1 MSVNGNS
8 IRQVCVYCASS
19 RECEEAYFAAAE
31 TLGRELARKGI
42 TIIYG
47 GGAGGLMGRLAD
59 AALSEGGR
67 IIGILPRFMEEL
79 EWGHQK
85 LTELV
90 LVNDMHERKRAMLE
104 RADAVVAL
112 PGGCGT
118 LEELFEAITWKR
130 LGLYLGPIV
139 LVNVQGFF
147 DPCIELLE
155 RCVEKKFMDARH
167 LSMWK
172 VVENPY
178 QVIEAV
184 CNASPWAKDCRRF
197 AVPGL

>member
-1 MSVNGNS
+1 MRGSLFCCCGTAGTGIGS
-8 IRQVCVYCASS
+8 QGDHHQLRRRRRGPDGTPCRCGAQRGRTDHWHSS
-19 RECEEAYFAAAE
+19 P
-31 TLGRELARKGI
+31 L
-42 TIIYG
+42 
-47 GGAGGLMGRLAD
+47 
-59 AALSEGGR
+59 
-67 IIGILPRFMEEL
+67 MEEL